1 MPYVYL
7 MELSILIG
15 LHAIAVMGLY
25 ISYQRRETADD
36 FLLVMFAGLCFIALG
51 VGLLNVEYKIPNG
64 SISGYTQI
72 FDNSNPEN
80 VGLFLL
86 YSLFGISYI
95 YNNYSIYQGVN
106 S

>member
-1 MPYVYL
+1 MPYVYP

-15 LHAIAVMGLY
+15 LHAVAIIGLY

-36 FLLVMFAGLCFIALG
+36 FLMVMFAGLCFITLG
-51 VGLLNVEYKIPNG
+51 IGLLNVEYKIPNG

-72 FDNSNPEN
+72 FENSNPEN
-80 VGLFLL
+80 IGLMLL

-95 YNNYSIYQGVN
+95 YNNYTLYKGVT